1 MNKLISFTFAIGSAL
16 AGAAGVLIGLYY
28 NTMNPLMGMTPGI
41 KAFVAAVLGG
51 IGIIPGAALGG
62 FIIGLLETFSTA
74 IGLSSYKDAVVYAIL
89 IIILLVRPAGLLGKN
104 VKEKV

>member
-1 MNKLISFTFAIGSAL
+1 
-16 AGAAGVLIGLYY
+16 
-28 NTMNPLMGMTPGI
+28 MGMTPGI

-62 FIIGLLETFSTA
+62 FVIGILDTFA
-74 IGLSSYKDAVVYAIL
+74 ISLNLSSYRDIVVYGVL
-89 IIILLVRPAGLLGKN
+89 IIILLVIPAGILGKN